1 MEVRSTL
8 KKHERLSSK
17 GAVEMLLKSG
27 RYGVSGVLKYV
38 YRKNNGLPY
47 SRMMVSVPK
56 KLFRRAVKRN
66 LLKRRVRE
74 AYRLNKGLVVPGEA
88 GGDDILFIYRSK
100 ELSTQS
106 EIVSMMV
113 SALRTV
119 GGHE

>member
-74 AYRLNKGLVVPGEA
+74 AYRLNKGLVVPGAA
-88 GGDDILFIYRSK
+88 GGADILFIYRSK

>member
-8 KKHERLSSK
+8 KKRERLSSK
-17 GAVEMLLKSG
+17 GAVESLLKTG
-27 RYGVSGVLKYV
+27 RYGASGVLKYV
-38 YRKNNGLPY
+38 YRKDNGLPY

-74 AYRLNKGLVVPGEA
+74 AYRLNTGLIVPGET
-88 GGDDILFIYRSK
+88 GGTDILFMYRSK

-113 SALRTV
+113 SALKSV
-119 GGHE
+119 GSHE

>member
-8 KKHERLSSK
+8 RKHERLSSK

-38 YRKNNGLPY
+38 YRKDNGLPY

-74 AYRLNKGLVVPGEA
+74 AYRLNKGLIVPGEN
-88 GGDDILFIYRSK
+88 GGTDILFIYRSK

>member
-1 MEVRSTL
+1 M
-8 KKHERLSSK
+8 KKRERLSSK
-17 GAVEMLLKSG
+17 GAVESLLKNG
-27 RYGVSGVLKYV
+27 RYGASGVLKYV
-38 YRKNNGLPY
+38 YRKDNGLPY

-74 AYRLNKGLVVPGEA
+74 AYRLNKGLIVPGET
-88 GGDDILFIYRSK
+88 GGTDILFIYRSK

-113 SALRTV
+113 SALKSV

>member
-1 MEVRSTL
+1 M

-56 KLFRRAVKRN
+56 KI
-66 LLKRRVRE
+66 VR
-74 AYRLNKGLVVPGEA
+74 K
-88 GGDDILFIYRSK
+88 
-100 ELSTQS
+100 
-106 EIVSMMV
+106 
-113 SALRTV
+113 
-119 GGHE
+119 

>member
-74 AYRLNKGLVVPGEA
+74 AYRLNKGLIVPGET
-88 GGDDILFIYRSK
+88 GGTDILFIYRSK

>member
-1 MEVRSTL
+1 MEGRSTL
-8 KKHERLSSK
+8 RKHERLSSK

-47 SRMMVSVPK
+47 SRMVVSVPK

-74 AYRLNKGLVVPGEA
+74 AYRLNKGLIVPGET
-88 GGDDILFIYRSK
+88 GGTDILFIYRSK

-113 SALRTV
+113 SALKSV
-119 GGHE
+119 GSHE

>member
-38 YRKNNGLPY
+38 YIKNNGLPY

-88 GGDDILFIYRSK
+88 GGADILFIYRSK

-119 GGHE
+119 GDHE